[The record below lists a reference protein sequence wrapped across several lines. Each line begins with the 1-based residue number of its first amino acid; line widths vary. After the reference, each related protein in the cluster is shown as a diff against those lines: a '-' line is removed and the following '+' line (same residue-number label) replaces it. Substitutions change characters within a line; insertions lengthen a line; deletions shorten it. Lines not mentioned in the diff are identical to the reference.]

1 MKNLKLII
9 KIMVLLS
16 IIEFLCFSLAVMMLS
31 RFEHLGF
38 FDAYY
43 LAVITV
49 FTVGYG
55 DFYPVSQAGRGVV
68 IFLLFTGVGYISTL
82 SSMVTTLL
90 IEGQAIRIWGDKVMM
105 KKISRLRGHVIVCG
119 LGRAGSSAVEQLRK
133 EKVPFVGIDSSEIH
147 CKQLEEQGDPV
158 MLGDATEDS
167 LLERAGIEYASS
179 IISAL
184 PEDADNILIT
194 MAAKDLNKNIRVV
207 SRSNRRE
214 NEKRL
219 YRAGADWVITLGLT
233 GGSRLAMAAVKPTTV
248 GFIQNLLDWSDQD
261 LRLEEF
267 LITEGCTLANKSIK
281 DCKLRE
287 LYGAQVLAL
296 VRNEK
301 TIANPNPAEQIING
315 DIVIVFGAQNGL
327 NEFTKQSGVACPLKT
342 VKL

>member
-9 KIMVLLS
+9 KIIVLLT
-16 IIEFLCFSLAVMMLS
+16 IIEIICFSTAVLMLS
-31 RFEHLGF
+31 RFEHLSF
-38 FDAYY
+38 FNAYY
-43 LAVITV
+43 LAAITV

-55 DFYPVSQAGRGVV
+55 DLYPVTQGGRVAV
-68 IFLLFTGVGYISTL
+68 IFLLFSGVGYISTL
-82 SSMVTTLL
+82 SSMITTLL
-90 IEGQAIRIWGDKVMM
+90 VEGQVIRIWGDKLMM

-133 EKVPFVGIDSSEIH
+133 EGLPFVGIDSSEIH

-158 MLGDATEDS
+158 IMGDATEDS

-233 GGSRLAMAAVKPTTV
+233 GGSRLAMAAVKPATV
-248 GFIQNLLDWSDQD
+248 GFIQNLLDWSDHE

-267 LITEGCTLANKSIK
+267 LITEESALTNRSVADS
-281 DCKLRE
+281 KLRE
-287 LYGAQVLAL
+287 LYGAQILAL

-301 TIANPNPAEQIING
+301 TIANPDPAEQIING
-315 DIVIVFGAQNGL
+315 DMIIAFGTQNGL
-327 NEFTKQSGVACPLKT
+327 NELAKQSGVACPLKI